1 MNIERRTKVVKN
13 IAPFHYSVLL
23 DSKTYGPQNDDT
35 HFQFPCNQ
43 YDDKNWV
50 KFTGI
55 VVYKMKIVKQQF
67 STNVSQ

>member
-1 MNIERRTKVVKN
+1 MG
-13 IAPFHYSVLL
+13 

-55 VVYKMKIVKQQF
+55 EVCKMKIVKQQF